1 MVPAWIWT
9 GAVRLHAANGLFI
22 EGKGWSKSVTFL
34 LRNFRGLL
42 FIQAR
47 SQDIRQMYLRRMCR
61 SMKRPACAPFDSS
74 RNPKPSG
81 GFHSHETPGR
91 SKTSMARRTGAK
103 GRRRNGNYGEDPE

>member
-34 LRNFRGLL
+34 LRIFRGLL

-61 SMKRPACAPFDSS
+61 SMKRPACALSIPPEIPNRPADFTAM
-74 RNPKPSG
+74 KPQ
-81 GFHSHETPGR
+81 
-91 SKTSMARRTGAK
+91 AV
-103 GRRRNGNYGEDPE
+103 